1 MNYHRIIE
9 GILDIG
15 EEMLKSGAE
24 NYRLE
29 DALYRM
35 LKSYGFIRYDVFV
48 IPSNIQVS
56 AKTPEGELITQIRHI
71 ESFENDF
78 DRLDHL
84 NDLSRYVCAHKPDA
98 DHLKAKFDKVISL
111 PEQPE
116 ILRYVAGVIFWKWIC
131 RCDRSSYCFFN
142 DCVCRKMA
150 EYEGRQLDDL

>member
-116 ILRYVAGVIFWKWIC
+116 ILRYVAGVMGGAGFAVFLEV
-131 RCDRSSYCFFN
+131 DLQMRS
-142 DCVCRKMA
+142 
-150 EYEGRQLDDL
+150 